1 LSDGNH
7 RFGDR
12 YVVIGRAGSGGM
24 AEVYRARDELLG
36 REVALKV
43 LNRRLSTDKTF
54 VERFRRE
61 AQSAANLNHPNVVSL
76 FDYGSDGGTYYI
88 VMEFIDGQP
97 LADIVR
103 SEGPLMPER
112 AAEIAADVAGALDR
126 AHAAGL
132 VHRDIKPS
140 NIMINSQGQTKVTD
154 FGIARAMTTDGEQ
167 TMTQTGMVIG
177 TAAYLSPEQA
187 QGHPV
192 DPRSDVYSLG
202 VVLYEMLTGG
212 PPFTG
217 DTPLS
222 VAYKHVREN
231 PAPPSTINPD
241 VHSELDAIVMKAL
254 AKNPD
259 NRYQTA
265 REFRED
271 LQRFLSGQRVL
282 ATPLL
287 ASAPATTQVLQG
299 QEEEYPP
306 PEKHRRWPA
315 VLLILLAL
323 ALLALLGFFLVNSL
337 SGQTVEVPDLT
348 DLTRDEAETELDQA
362 GLKGDFVDRPSS
374 KVDPNH
380 VIETD
385 PPAGDEVDEGGTV
398 TVFLSSGPKQVAVP
412 DLSGL
417 TLPQAKKELK
427 EAGLALGEDSEAPSS
442 EVEVGLIIDQDPA
455 PGEEIDADSV
465 VNVVVSSGPELVFL
479 PNVVGQ
485 DEETA
490 TSNLEAAGFDVV
502 SEQGES
508 DEAEGIVFDMDP
520 DGGVEVNP
528 VDVPTVTISVST
540 GPAPVEVPDVSGL
553 SREEATSQLESEG
566 FVVQEADADCG
577 ETPNTVC
584 DTDPPAGTEL
594 EEGDTVTIN
603 VQTPG
608 PPDAGDG

>member
-1 LSDGNH
+1 
-7 RFGDR
+7 
-12 YVVIGRAGSGGM
+12 M

-43 LNRRLSTDKTF
+43 LSRRLSTDSTF

-61 AQSAANLNHPNVVSL
+61 AQAAANLNHPNVVSL
-76 FDYGSDGGTYYI
+76 FDYGSDGDTYYI

-103 SEGPLMPER
+103 SQGPLMPER
-112 AAEIAADVAGALDR
+112 AAEIAADVARALER

-140 NIMINSQGQTKVTD
+140 NIMLNSQGQTKVTD

-202 VVLYEMLTGG
+202 VVLYEALTGQ

-222 VAYKHVREN
+222 IAYKHVREN
-231 PAPPSTINPD
+231 PVPPSAVNPD
-241 VHSELDAIVMKAL
+241 VPPELDAIVMKAL

-259 NRYQTA
+259 NRYQSAT
-265 REFRED
+265 EFRED
-271 LQRFLSGQRVL
+271 LERFLAGQGVH

-287 ASAPATTQVLQG
+287 AAAPAGTQVLEQ
-299 QEEEYPP
+299 QEEEYLPD
-306 PEKHRRWPA
+306 EKRKRWPA
-315 VLLILLAL
+315 ILLILLAL

-348 DLTRDEAETELDQA
+348 DLTRDEAETELDEA
-362 GLKGDFVDRPSS
+362 GLQADFENRPSS
-374 KVDPNH
+374 NVELDH

-385 PPAGDEVDEGGTV
+385 PPAGDEIDEGGTV
-398 TVFLSSGPKQVAVP
+398 TVFLSSGPEQVPVP
-412 DLSGL
+412 DLSGK
-417 TLPQAKKELK
+417 TVPQARKELK
-427 EAGLALGEDSEAPSS
+427 DASLKLGERSQAPSS
-442 EVEVGLIIDQDPA
+442 EVEEGRIIDQDPSS
-455 PGEEIDADSV
+455 GEEIDADSV
-465 VNVVVSSGPELVFL
+465 VDVVVSSGPDLVFL

-502 SEQGES
+502 SEEGES
-508 DEAEGIVFDMDP
+508 EEAEGIVFDMDP
-520 DGGVEVNP
+520 DGGVEV
-528 VDVPTVTISVST
+528 DPTEVTSVTILVST
-540 GPAPVEVPDVSGL
+540 GPPTVEVPDVEGQ
-553 SREEATSQLESEG
+553 SREEATATLEGEG
-566 FVVQEADADCG
+566 FVVEEADADCG
-577 ETPNTVC
+577 ATPNTVC
-584 DTDPPAGTEL
+584 GTDPPAGTEL
-594 EEGDTVTIN
+594 EEGDTVTIQ
-603 VQTPG
+603 VQAPG
-608 PPDAGDG
+608 PPDEGDD